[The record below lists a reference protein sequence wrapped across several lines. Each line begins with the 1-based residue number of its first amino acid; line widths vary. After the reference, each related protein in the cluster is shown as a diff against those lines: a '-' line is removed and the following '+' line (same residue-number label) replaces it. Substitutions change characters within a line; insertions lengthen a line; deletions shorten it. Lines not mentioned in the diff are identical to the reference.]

1 MFRVSWKNEKPYSIF
16 EPVLA
21 ATSAIQ
27 LFQSLHIQSRDS
39 SKVHVFSQ
47 LNGKAST
54 PKIIT
59 KNKLN
64 GIKIRKNQKY
74 TSHKQ
79 QQSKPQESR
88 PTHPLN
94 KETRPSPQP
103 HPASRPQSPIPQPTT
118 THKIPQTKP
127 TPSTSQSNTPYPNKK
142 GSQTTLL
149 SSPGHSP
156 LQSRAEE
163 AGSAL
168 GNHDSVAIQE
178 PDAEPVEHDRCG
190 LLAGGWVVGLD

>member
-21 ATSAIQ
+21 ANSAIQ

-127 TPSTSQSNTPYPNKK
+127 TPSTSQSNTPYPKQKREPNNPP
-142 GSQTTLL
+142 LL
-149 SSPGHSP
+149 TRPFTAP
-156 LQSRAEE
+156 EQSRKS
-163 AGSAL
+163 GLCIRKSRL
-168 GNHDSVAIQE
+168 CRD
-178 PDAEPVEHDRCG
+178 PRTRCG
-190 LLAGGWVVGLD
+190 ASGA